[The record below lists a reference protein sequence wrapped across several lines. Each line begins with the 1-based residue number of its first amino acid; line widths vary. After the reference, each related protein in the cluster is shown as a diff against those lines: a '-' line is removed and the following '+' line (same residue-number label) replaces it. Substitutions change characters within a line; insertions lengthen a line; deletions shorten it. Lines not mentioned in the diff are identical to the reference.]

1 MGRSF
6 PVVAAVIGF
15 LACTTHTQDVTAQ
28 RGGSGIIVGHVRLT
42 GPAQANPLIRF
53 GADPLCS
60 KINRGQ
66 RHVQEY
72 VLRADDGGL
81 ANVFV
86 DVQGTFP
93 ATPAP
98 SSAVTIDQRGCI
110 YAPRVV
116 GLQVGQTLQITN
128 SDPIL
133 HNLHSLSAKGN
144 EFNVSQPKAGMV
156 FKFQAKAPEEMV
168 RLKCD
173 VHSWMTA
180 WIGVRSHPHFAV
192 TSAEGAFRIQ
202 GVPPGRYTL
211 RTWHERFGV
220 MTQPVTVTPG
230 QTSTVDFSYTGK
242 EKPPAT

>member
-1 MGRSF
+1 MQTRYAT
-6 PVVAAVIGF
+6 VAAVLG
-15 LACTTHTQDVTAQ
+15 LVAGTLHAEGVAAQ
-28 RGGSGIIVGHVRLT
+28 RGGGGIIAGHVRLT

-66 RHVQEY
+66 RRFQEY
-72 VLRADDGGL
+72 VVRAEDGGL
-81 ANVFV
+81 ANAFV

-98 SSAVTIDQRGCI
+98 ATPVTIDQRGCI

-128 SDPIL
+128 SDPTL
-133 HNLHSLSAKGN
+133 HNLHSLSTKGN
-144 EFNVSQPKAGMV
+144 AFNASQPKPGMV
-156 FKFQAKAPEEMV
+156 FKFQAKATDDMM

-180 WIGVRSHPHFAV
+180 WIGVRPHPYFAV
-192 TSAEGAFRIQ
+192 TSADGAFRIQ

-211 RTWHERFGV
+211 RAWHERYGIV
-220 MTQPVTVTPG
+220 TQAVTVRVG

-242 EKPPAT
+242 EKPPA